1 MIRAENI
8 DILVT
13 GALYALFAG
22 GLLLSRSA
30 QFKTLLTIIATRR
43 RLYLGNRV
51 RAAGAGAGSA
61 ADKHIAAL
69 MRVVFKRKHS
79 VNPVKAVSA
88 LLFLCMLFSGMRS
101 VSLSVAVLPALA
113 AGLTPYILLRIRAET
128 IKRRGSR
135 EGERL
140 VAAFLNQY
148 RIANYNI
155 YETLEKLV
163 AGSEQFRICGG
174 HLFKLLLEIRNA
186 GNGEKLHRATEA
198 FARATDTNW
207 GRMLAYNI
215 RLGAGRGMNV
225 SPGIEDILVQLRDA
239 RTVMEESKRLNAES
253 SRIVIFFAPLLY
265 IGSIL
270 LSVRFLGLPLRTL
283 VRNQLGTPEGFM
295 LLVLIA
301 VLFVVNLILL
311 EFVMNQKMDY

>member
-1 MIRAENI
+1 M

-13 GALYALFAG
+13 GALYSLFAC
-22 GLLLSRSA
+22 GLLLSRLP
-30 QFKTLLTIIATRR
+30 QFKTLLTIIGTRR
-43 RLYLGNRV
+43 RLYLGDRV
-51 RAAGAGAGSA
+51 RAKGATGTI
-61 ADKHIAAL
+61 DEHIDAL
-69 MRVVFKRKHS
+69 MHIVFKQHHS
-79 VNPVKAVSA
+79 VNLFKAVSA

-101 VSLSVAVLPALA
+101 VSLTAAAPLALA
-113 AGLTPYILLRIRAET
+113 AGLTPYILLRIRSET

-163 AGSEQFRICGG
+163 AGSAEFRICGG

-186 GNGEKLHRATEA
+186 GNGEKLYRATES

-225 SPGIEDILVQLRDA
+225 SLGIEDILVQLRDA
-239 RTVMEESKRLNAES
+239 RTVMEESKRLNSES
-253 SRIVIFFAPLLY
+253 SRIVTFFAPFLY

-270 LSVRFLGLPLRTL
+270 LSVRFLGLPLHTL
-283 VRNQLGTPEGFM
+283 VRNQLGTPEGFT

-301 VLFVVNLILL
+301 MLFVVNLILIEL
-311 EFVMNQKMDY
+311 VMNQKMDY